1 MSITAEMMME
11 QIKRLTSQRDQALA
25 TYHQT
30 VGAIS
35 LAEHVLSQIQSPG
48 EEPTITLDEMAAA
61 MGADSAEVINLNKAS
76 A

>member
-1 MSITAEMMME
+1 MKITAEMMME
-11 QIKRLTSQRDQALA
+11 QIKRLTAQRDQALA

-35 LAEHVLSQIQSPG
+35 LAEHVLSQIEQPETELTL
-48 EEPTITLDEMAAA
+48 EEVATAI
-61 MGADSAEVINLNKAS
+61 GAESAEVINLNKAS